1 MEKRSGNVFAIVEY
15 RLLFFCLPFFGKG
28 ALILPFKEN
37 FFTPYYKENDR
48 ENKKGGVFFGR
59 EKIRKG
65 DKRKGFHEGNQN
77 ENSKDKGGQ
86 QGKDRA
92 EGEKGAGCEDDGET
106 GGKAEAAH
114 KEPRK
119 GKAQDEPEGDRAGRS
134 G

>member
-1 MEKRSGNVFAIVEY
+1 M
-15 RLLFFCLPFFGKG
+15 
-28 ALILPFKEN
+28 
-37 FFTPYYKENDR
+37 
-48 ENKKGGVFFGR
+48 FFGR
-59 EKIRKG
+59 EKIREG

-92 EGEKGAGCEDDGET
+92 EGEKGPAAKMT
-106 GGKAEAAH
+106 AKPAAKTEAAH

>member
-1 MEKRSGNVFAIVEY
+1 MTEK
-15 RLLFFCLPFFGKG
+15 
-28 ALILPFKEN
+28 
-37 FFTPYYKENDR
+37 T
-48 ENKKGGVFFGR
+48 KKGGVFFGR

-65 DKRKGFHEGNQN
+65 DKRKGFREGNQN

>member
-1 MEKRSGNVFAIVEY
+1 MAE
-15 RLLFFCLPFFGKG
+15 
-28 ALILPFKEN
+28 
-37 FFTPYYKENDR
+37 
-48 ENKKGGVFFGR
+48 
-59 EKIRKG
+59 EKIREG

-92 EGEKGAGCEDDGET
+92 EGEKGADCEDDGET

-119 GKAQDEPEGDRAGRS
+119 GKAQDEPEGDRTGRS

>member
-28 ALILPFKEN
+28 TLILPCKEN
-37 FFTPYYKENDR
+37 FFTRYYKENDR

-59 EKIRKG
+59 EKIREG
-65 DKRKGFHEGNQN
+65 DKRKGFREGNQN

-86 QGKDRA
+86 QGKDRD
-92 EGEKGAGCEDDGET
+92 EGEKGADCEDDGET

-119 GKAQDEPEGDRAGRS
+119 GKA
-134 G
+134 